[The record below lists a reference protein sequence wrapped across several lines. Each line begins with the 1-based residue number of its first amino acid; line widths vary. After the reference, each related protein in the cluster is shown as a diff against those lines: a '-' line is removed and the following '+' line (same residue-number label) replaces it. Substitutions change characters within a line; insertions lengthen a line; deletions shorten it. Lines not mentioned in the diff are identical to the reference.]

1 MNKTAT
7 VTIAANATP
16 TSLAQK
22 ELNPHDYLQ
31 WMCSRRPI
39 SILNERELGGEI
51 AHLR

>member
-1 MNKTAT
+1 MVNILNSKMNKTAT

-31 WMCSRRPI
+31 
-39 SILNERELGGEI
+39 
-51 AHLR
+51 